1 MNVLPYIIGAAGGLA
16 IFFVVRVLWLDRVN
30 TKLKA
35 KAYDELL
42 KRVTDWDVRWATLST
57 DVSPLWATLQKKLS
71 ADLTHPEAKFHA
83 ADELFRKLEALTISA
98 TEREQLELVLRQ
110 RMVDADVSKEEQSS
124 ARIMLEVMDKVLEEA
139 ADPTVLTDVKLVGA
153 KEKIG

>member
-1 MNVLPYIIGAAGGLA
+1 
-16 IFFVVRVLWLDRVN
+16 
-30 TKLKA
+30 
-35 KAYDELL
+35 
-42 KRVTDWDVRWATLST
+42 
-57 DVSPLWATLQKKLS
+57 SPLWATLQKKLS

-124 ARIMLEVMDKVLEEA
+124 ARIMIEVMDKVLEEA
-139 ADPTVLTDVKLVGA
+139 ADPTMLTDVKLVGA